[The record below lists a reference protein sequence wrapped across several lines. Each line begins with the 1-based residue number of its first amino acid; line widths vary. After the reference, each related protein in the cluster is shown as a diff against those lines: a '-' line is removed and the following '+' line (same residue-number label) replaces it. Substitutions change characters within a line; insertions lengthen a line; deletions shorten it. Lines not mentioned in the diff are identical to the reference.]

1 MSGARSAA
9 ARGRGRSHQL
19 GTSSDSIR
27 RSPNR
32 PFAERAFAQYNS
44 TTARLDF
51 SVRLRY
57 AFADATDV
65 ARDGREA
72 GDGQPEAGRD
82 TRAG

>member
-1 MSGARSAA
+1 VQDRPQLAVAVGPINSARHQTVSAVQRIA
-9 ARGRGRSHQL
+9 
-19 GTSSDSIR
+19 I
-27 RSPNR
+27 SPN
-32 PFAERAFAQYNS
+32 AFAQYNS
-44 TTARLDF
+44 TTGRLDF